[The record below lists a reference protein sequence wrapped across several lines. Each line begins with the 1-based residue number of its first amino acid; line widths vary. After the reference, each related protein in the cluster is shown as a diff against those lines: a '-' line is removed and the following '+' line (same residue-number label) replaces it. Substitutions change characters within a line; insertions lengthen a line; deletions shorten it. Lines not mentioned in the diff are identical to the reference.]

1 MAAVAGNMPEIE
13 ALLPFYVNGTLR
25 GDERTGVEA
34 ALAADARLRGEADAL
49 GRIRTAMRD
58 LDTGPTPGEFGLARL
73 MRDIDRAAPKVAAPK
88 TASPRRV
95 VTLLPWGL
103 AAAAAIALVA
113 VGLGRFGPDQDAP
126 YRQASGDAATATLT
140 LAFQPEA
147 TQAAVSDLLLEY
159 GLVIVDGPSAIG
171 LYRVAPA
178 DGRDLSA
185 LAAELRDRQEVVE
198 SVDLP

>member
-13 ALLPFYVNGTLR
+13 SLLPFYVNGTLR

-34 ALAADARLRGEADAL
+34 ALAADARLRREADAL
-49 GRIRTAMRD
+49 GQIRGAMRD

-73 MRDIDRAAPKVAAPK
+73 MRDIDRAAPRPAPK
-88 TASPRRV
+88 LASPRRV
-95 VTLLPWGL
+95 TTLLPWGL

-113 VGLGRFGPDQDAP
+113 VGLGRFGVDPDAS
-126 YRQASGDAATATLT
+126 YRQASGDAATSTLT

-178 DGRDLSA
+178 DGRDLAA